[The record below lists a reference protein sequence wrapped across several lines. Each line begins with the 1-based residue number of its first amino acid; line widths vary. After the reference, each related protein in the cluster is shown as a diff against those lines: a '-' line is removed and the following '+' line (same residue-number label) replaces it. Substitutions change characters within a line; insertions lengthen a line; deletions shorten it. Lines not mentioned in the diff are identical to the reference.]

1 MILVQVFCLMG
12 NSAYAGVLAS
22 ILRLD
27 ETLQYHGRGAHPE
40 QGQT

>member
-1 MILVQVFCLMG
+1 MILVQVSHLMG
-12 NSAYAGVLAS
+12 DSLHAVVLES

-27 ETLQYHGRGAHPE
+27 ETHQYHGRGARPK